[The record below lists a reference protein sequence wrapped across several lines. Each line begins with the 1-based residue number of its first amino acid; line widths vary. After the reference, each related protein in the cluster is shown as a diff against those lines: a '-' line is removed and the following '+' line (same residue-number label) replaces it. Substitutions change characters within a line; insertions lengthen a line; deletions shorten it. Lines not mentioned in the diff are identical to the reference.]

1 MEKDLR
7 KDFFKGALAAQDI
20 EALVI
25 SPERT
30 KAMIFSDL
38 LHHAG
43 HLTSPNP
50 CILSRANL
58 SGKHS
63 ILILKFP
70 LV

>member
-7 KDFFKGALAAQDI
+7 KDFFKGVLALQDV
-20 EALVI
+20 EARI
-25 SPERT
+25 SNPERT

-38 LHHAG
+38 LYHAG
-43 HLTSPNP
+43 HLTSPNV

-58 SGKHS
+58 SEKHS